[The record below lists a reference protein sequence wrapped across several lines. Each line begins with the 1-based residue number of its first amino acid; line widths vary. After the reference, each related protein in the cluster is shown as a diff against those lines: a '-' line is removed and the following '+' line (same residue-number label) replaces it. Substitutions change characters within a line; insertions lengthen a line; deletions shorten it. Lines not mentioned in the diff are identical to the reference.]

1 MTSRWRTSRLA
12 ASELTFGPAGRV
24 IATIVFL
31 SPVFWALDL
40 AGVFGILFA
49 LPYLAMVVPQGLR
62 WLWQPVPVELVPD
75 LLPVVDPVAPP
86 VPAAAGIA
94 DRQAP
99 SRWQEW
105 RPDILAFP
113 SARRA

>member
-12 ASELTFGPAGRV
+12 ASELTFGPAGRA

-31 SPVFWALDL
+31 SPVFWAFDL
-40 AGVFGILFA
+40 AGPFGILFA
-49 LPYLAMVVPQGLR
+49 VPYLVKVVSQGLR

-75 LLPVVDPVAPP
+75 VLPVVDLVAEPAQ
-86 VPAAAGIA
+86 AAAGIA

-99 SRWQEW
+99 SRW
-105 RPDILAFP
+105 
-113 SARRA
+113 